1 MSDSFKTIV
10 GDSRAQIRVQSS
22 RFIASAHHAAT
33 KVESEKF
40 IHSIKKEFFD
50 ATHNCY
56 AYRLGALGDQFRFN
70 DDGEPGGSAGK
81 PILAAIDH
89 EGLTDVVVVV
99 TRYFGGTKL
108 GVGRLVR
115 AYGRAAEIALRKAD
129 QTTKFILETMVVT
142 FPHAHIGNVMRAVS
156 LHEAKI
162 VDTSYDEEIH
172 LMVEIRVSKTEKFKA
187 ALIDLTSG
195 NVALKSLPKSQP

>member
-10 GDSRAQIRVQSS
+10 RDARVETKVQGS

-56 AYRLGALGDQFRFN
+56 AYRLGTLGDQFRFN
-70 DDGEPGGSAGK
+70 DDGEPSGSAGK

-89 EGLTDVVVVV
+89 KALTDVVVVV

-108 GVGRLVR
+108 GVGGLAR
-115 AYGRAAEIALRKAD
+115 AYGRAAELVLTKAD
-129 QTTKFILETMVVT
+129 QRTKFVLRTMVVT
-142 FPHAHIGNVMRAVS
+142 FPHEQIGNVMRALS

-172 LMVEIRVSKTEKFKA
+172 LTVEIRVSKAEKFKA
-187 ALIDLTSG
+187 ALIELTSG
-195 NVALKSLPKSQP
+195 NVALKSLPK